1 MLSFLTLAMLLVS
14 WHLAAQGEQ
23 VNATD
28 KSFTEL
34 APLSR
39 PDSPNNW
46 LVAPSDFASAKA
58 DQAAPVFDQPSDR
71 LARSWIAVI
80 EKQPRTT
87 ILRVS
92 EDGLQV
98 EAQQRSAVFGFI
110 DRISAW
116 FIPVAPEVHSDR
128 LQPIARRILGP
139 GRQPQPITTMVDRPE
154 EGRGSRRVNAMR
166 LVPQRL
172 RGTGRTG
179 VAGAVKGAPRRRDG
193 VITHPERAS
202 SRSMCV
208 PNRIN

>member
-1 MLSFLTLAMLLVS
+1 LLPVGHGARLILSFLTLAMLLVS
-14 WHLAAQGEQ
+14 WQLAAQGEQ

-116 FIPVAPEVHSDR
+116 FIPVAPERSTLIAYSRSLVGYWDLGVNRNR
-128 LQPIARRILGP
+128 LQRWL
-139 GRQPQPITTMVDRPE
+139 TD
-154 EGRGSRRVNAMR
+154 
-166 LVPQRL
+166 LKKD
-172 RGTGRTG
+172 
-179 VAGAVKGAPRRRDG
+179 VAAGESTR
-193 VITHPERAS
+193 
-202 SRSMCV
+202 
-208 PNRIN
+208 